1 MKRIISFFLVVSLAL
16 LLLSGCKSDNEIAQS
31 LDLKSGDVVEV
42 TVTMKDS
49 GKIKSMALSVNY
61 NQDDFEL
68 LDGQW
73 LNHQAIL
80 SDFNLDT
87 KDAAIAFEDG
97 IKYFGEIF
105 SFRLQAKHDFT
116 ASTDEISVIP
126 VLKNE
131 ERDISCSG
139 IGLAMEKVLDGM
151 AL

>member
-31 LDLKSGDVVEV
+31 LDLNSGDVIEV

-80 SDFNLDT
+80 SDFNL
-87 KDAAIAFEDG
+87 EG
-97 IKYFGEIF
+97 
-105 SFRLQAKHDFT
+105 
-116 ASTDEISVIP
+116 
-126 VLKNE
+126 
-131 ERDISCSG
+131 CS
-139 IGLAMEKVLDGM
+139 DCF
-151 AL
+151 